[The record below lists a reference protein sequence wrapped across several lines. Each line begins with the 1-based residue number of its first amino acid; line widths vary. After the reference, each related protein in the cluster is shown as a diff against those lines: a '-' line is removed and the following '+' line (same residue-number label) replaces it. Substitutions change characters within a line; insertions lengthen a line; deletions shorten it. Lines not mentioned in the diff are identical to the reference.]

1 MKETYAPAVTVGS
14 EYNKSTEGNAII
26 NVKRLK
32 TLGLG

>member
-1 MKETYAPAVTVGS
+1 MKETYAPAVTEGS
-14 EYNKSTEGNAII
+14 GWNKSTEGPAII